1 MDLQIDNRTFVLYD
15 FSHQSLTVHA
25 AVTLRRGNDQ
35 TDEQTE
41 TGVHTMSSKWQR
53 VESAV
58 AAMQERYGE
67 RALRRGADVRWET
80 DTPHVS
86 TGFPALDAITG
97 CQGLPLGEVTLL
109 SGPTTSGKLTL
120 AYKVL
125 ASAQCNRHGAVA
137 YNVALFDLTRTA
149 DPDYL
154 ERCGVALD
162 ALLVARPPLKP
173 SAVDL
178 LGDLVRKHQLRAV
191 VVDSLTEWQAN
202 DAVRRHLYASLGR
215 LQTQLRSS
223 QCALVFLDDP
233 SPPWRRWFY
242 LDQSGRVRWR
252 AALHI
257 EMRREQWV
265 DYGGELS
272 GYSARAR
279 LIKSRWVYGLRSA
292 PVEILFNGTVKAAG
306 TW

>member
-1 MDLQIDNRTFVLYD
+1 MSTTKKRRLDSAI
-15 FSHQSLTVHA
+15 A
-25 AVTLRRGNDQ
+25 AI
-35 TDEQTE
+35 
-41 TGVHTMSSKWQR
+41 H
-53 VESAV
+53 
-58 AAMQERYGE
+58 ERYGPQ
-67 RALRRGADVRWET
+67 ALRTGAAPSPAAAI
-80 DTPHVS
+80 PHIT

-97 CQGLPLGEVTLL
+97 CQGLPLGEITLL

-125 ASAQCNRHGAVA
+125 ASAQCSPHGAVA

-154 ERCGVALD
+154 TRCGVALD

-215 LQTQLRSS
+215 LQTQLRSA

-242 LDQSGRVRWR
+242 LDQSGRVRWQ

-265 DYGGELS
+265 DYGGELT
-272 GYSARAR
+272 GYRARAR
-279 LIKSRWVYGLRSA
+279 LLKSRWVYGLRSA